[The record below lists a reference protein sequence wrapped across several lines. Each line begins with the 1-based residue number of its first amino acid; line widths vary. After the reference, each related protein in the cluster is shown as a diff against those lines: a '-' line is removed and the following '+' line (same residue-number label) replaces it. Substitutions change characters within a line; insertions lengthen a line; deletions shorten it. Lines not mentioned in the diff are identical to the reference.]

1 MEYKEFLYSIY
12 NQELVD
18 NAYES
23 AKEFY
28 KQSDLE
34 SDFNFYKVLT
44 GLDKENEIKEISRI
58 YNRIYN

>member
-1 MEYKEFLYSIY
+1 MEYKEFLYSIF

-28 KQSDLE
+28 DLF
-34 SDFNFYKVLT
+34 DL
-44 GLDKENEIKEISRI
+44 
-58 YNRIYN
+58 

>member
-1 MEYKEFLYSIY
+1 MDYKEFLYSIF

-34 SDFNFYKVLT
+34 SDFNFYK
-44 GLDKENEIKEISRI
+44 GEE
-58 YNRIYN
+58 YNAE